1 MDRLLA
7 WFKCLILPVSFKRL
21 LFLVSVLRPFCQMT
35 DSLTMREHLACSCYS
50 HLCRGYS
57 TNGFFY
63 VSSSIECLGIHLGG
77 PQSANLGDGNGWV
90 NQTVR
95 LFLRFQVPSVS
106 NPVCV

>member
-7 WFKCLILPVSFKRL
+7 WFKSLILPVSFKRL
-21 LFLVSVLRPFCQMT
+21 LFLVSVLRTFCQIT
-35 DSLTMREHLACSCYS
+35 DSLTMRGHSICSCHS
-50 HLCRGYS
+50 HLRRDILLMV
-57 TNGFFY
+57 FY

-95 LFLRFQVPSVS
+95 LFLCLQVSSVS
-106 NPVCV
+106 NSVCV